1 MTLSLPRPGAQYDM
15 ANEASTRDA
24 LQREDAKNLKTSL
37 YKEGGVWTPVDGS
50 GASLAFTNNTG
61 IYIRFGKLVWFS
73 GRVDYPSTANGNAA
87 VISGL
92 PILVDNV
99 DAAISPFPV
108 ESAAAVAL
116 QGLTTKNTNKFA
128 FVQHGTVTAIT
139 NAQLS
144 TKTIRFAGL
153 YQSA

>member
-15 ANEASTRDA
+15 ANEAATRDA
-24 LQREDAKNLKTSL
+24 LQRADAQNLKTQF
-37 YKEGGVWTPVDGS
+37 YKEGIWTPVDGS
-50 GASLAFTNNTG
+50 GASLTFTNNTG
-61 IYIRFGKLVWFS
+61 IYIRFGKLVWVS
-73 GRVDYPSTANGNAA
+73 GRVDYPVTANGSAA

-92 PILVDNV
+92 PILVANV
-99 DAAISPFPV
+99 DAAASPFPV

-116 QGLTTKNTNKFA
+116 QAVTTKNTNKFA
-128 FVQHGTVTAIT
+128 FVQHRTVTART